1 MSSTFHIRLAKE
13 RHVFS
18 AAHFITYGDDVCEPL
33 HGHNYRVAVEVH
45 GPLGGNAYVVD
56 FIAVRDA
63 VQAIVDRLD
72 HRVLLPTN
80 HPTIRLAELG
90 GADGEVQAVHGS
102 RRWAFPRR
110 DCVLLPVANT
120 TAEMLAAYIA
130 EELRLRLPEPPTRME
145 VAVDECDGQWGV
157 YRWSADDPAG
167 AGGAAPAKSP

>member
-1 MSSTFHIRLAKE
+1 MPDAYYIRLEKE

-33 HGHNYRVAVEVH
+33 HGHNYHVAVEVH
-45 GPLGGNAYVVD
+45 GPLGDNQYVVD

-63 VQAIVDRLD
+63 LQAIIDRLD
-72 HRVLLPTN
+72 HRVLLPTT
-80 HPTIRLAELG
+80 HPKIRVTDQG
-90 GADGEVQAVHGS
+90 GADGEVVATHGS
-102 RRWAFPRR
+102 RRWSFPRG

-130 EELRLRLPEPPTRME
+130 GELLPRLPAPPTRLE

-157 YRWSADDPAG
+157 YRWQGD
-167 AGGAAPAKSP
+167 